1 MVAIFGIVLGSG
13 SVNAG
18 SSAGVGIGTT
28 IQEFINLAVDT
39 NALAM
44 RDGNGNA
51 SITPDPSGTLI
62 SGDVNVAVTTNTAQ
76 GFSLSVYTQDAT
88 TSMTHNSSTVTDS
101 ISSIDTTTGYDAATG
116 ASALS
121 ADTWG
126 FRKKTGT
133 TESPVYGNWFGV
145 GADETHGTV
154 IEETNSANS
163 EYCATLSFPLED
175 SGCANGT
182 YTKHTLNFGAN
193 VTSALKSGIYTNNVV
208 ISAIAKSEGKKYI
221 VNFNSNGANNSLP
234 SRAIIKDSTFTIPAI
249 APVSSPYTFVGY
261 AFSSTANTADYT
273 PGQSVNV
280 NDFLTAAASAGQDI
294 NEGITLYMIWQVPYT
309 LTYNAGSNGEHIA
322 SGDAIS
328 SSTDLFSSTTIAS
341 DDDDH
346 FTLEDYNFLGW
357 ALTDGATDVVYE
369 ASDTVSIRDLIAA
382 AATAGQSVTSTT
394 SGTINLYAVWEEGTV
409 WMQTFDCNTR
419 LPNIGDSLVAVDNR
433 DNHEY
438 HVKKLSDG
446 NCWMIDNL
454 TISATG
460 MVADSLDNTN
470 TNIPS
475 SDTNKYYLPPQNA
488 RYTSGN
494 SITNSSV
501 KTANTAV
508 NFDTSYSNQPQVG
521 YRAKNTTDNNTG
533 NPVPENTAYYN
544 FYTASLGFSYYNDGK
559 TSGSTPRDI
568 CPKGWRLPWVS
579 DSGSTSTGT
588 GDMYTLALSYNNN
601 SNVWSNYI
609 TPGSSSS
616 NFPSTSNAT
625 VRQNMVAGDS
635 GSLDR
640 FASNGAAGFTYAGYY
655 DGTTL
660 YLVGARGLY
669 WSSSVYDTGNSYY
682 LNFVTADV
690 SLQNGYGKY
699 YGFAVRCVAIEN
711 VTVNY
716 DANGGTGTVIS
727 TTSTDNK
734 PSTQITLPNNTYTK
748 TDYIFAGWSQEF

>member
-1 MVAIFGIVLGSG
+1 MSKRKLILPICLVMVAIFGIVLGSG

-521 YRAKNTTDNNTG
+521 YRAKNTTDNYTG
-533 NPVPENTAYYN
+533 NAVPENTAYYN
-544 FYTASLGFSYYNDGK
+544 FYTASLGYSYYQDGK
-559 TSGSTPRDI
+559 TSGSSPRDI
-568 CPKGWRLPWVS
+568 CPKGWRLPWS
-579 DSGSTSTGT
+579 NDYGTASGSSYRYNGSAELYKLALAYNSTTSSIWTNYIAPTSTG
-588 GDMYTLALSYNNN
+588 S
-601 SNVWSNYI
+601 S
-609 TPGSSSS
+609 TPY
-616 NFPSTSNAT
+616 TSNAT

-640 FASNGAAGFTYAGYY
+640 FASNGAAGFTYAGGYN
-655 DGTTL
+655 GTTL
-660 YLVGARGLY
+660 NNVGTSGYY
-669 WSSSVYDTGNSYY
+669 WSSSVYNTNYSYN
-682 LNFVTADV
+682 LNFGTSSVRPQ
-690 SLQNGYGKY
+690 SNNNKGNGN
-699 YGFAVRCVAIEN
+699 AVRCI
-711 VTVNY
+711 
-716 DANGGTGTVIS
+716 
-727 TTSTDNK
+727 
-734 PSTQITLPNNTYTK
+734 
-748 TDYIFAGWSQEF
+748 AGARS

>member
-1 MVAIFGIVLGSG
+1 MAAIFGIVLGSG

-44 RDGNGNA
+44 RDGNGNT

-76 GFSLSVYTQDAT
+76 GFSLSVYTQDST
-88 TSMTHNSSTVTDS
+88 TAMTHNSSTVSDTIPS
-101 ISSIDTTTGYDAATG
+101 ISTVTGYDATTG
-116 ASALS
+116 SSALS

-193 VTSALKSGIYTNNVV
+193 VTSALKAGVYTNNVV

-261 AFSSTANTADYT
+261 AFSSTANTAAYT

-294 NEGITLYMIWQVPYT
+294 NEGITLYMIWQVPYI

-328 SSTDLFSSTTIAS
+328 SSTNLFATATIAGNT
-341 DDDDH
+341 DDH
-346 FTLEDYNFLGW
+346 FTLTDYNFLGW
-357 ALTDGATDVVYE
+357 AFTNGATDVVYE
-369 ASDTVSIRDLIAA
+369 AGDTVSIRDLITA
-382 AATAGQSVTSTT
+382 AATAGQSVTNTA

-409 WMQTFDCNTR
+409 WMQSFDCNTR

-438 HVKKLSDG
+438 HVKKLSDN

-475 SDTNKYYLPPQNA
+475 SDTNKYYLPPQNMRNTTA
-488 RYTSGN
+488 N
-494 SITNSSV
+494 SITSSAT
-501 KTANTAV
+501 KTAGTAV
-508 NFDTSYSNQPQVG
+508 NFGSSYSNQPQVG
-521 YRAKNTTDNNTG
+521 YRAKNDTNN
-533 NPVPENTAYYN
+533 NNNAAMPENTAYYN
-544 FYTASLGFSYYNDGK
+544 FYTASLGYSYYNDSVS
-559 TSGSTPRDI
+559 SGSSPRDI
-568 CPKGWRLPWVS
+568 CPKGWRLPFVS
-579 DSGSTSTGT
+579 DNGTSITAASSEFANLARSYNGSASWSGSGATNYNYYTS
-588 GDMYTLALSYNNN
+588 DS
-601 SNVWSNYI
+601 
-609 TPGSSSS
+609 
-616 NFPSTSNAT
+616 T
-625 VRQNMVAGDS
+625 VRKNMVAGDS

-660 YLVGARGLY
+660 YNVGTRGYY
-669 WSSSVYDTGNSYY
+669 WSSSVYNTSSSYRLY
-682 LNFVTADV
+682 FNTPNVYPQD
-690 SLQNGYGKY
+690 SSYKY
-699 YGFAVRCVAIEN
+699 CGFAVRCI
-711 VTVNY
+711 
-716 DANGGTGTVIS
+716 
-727 TTSTDNK
+727 
-734 PSTQITLPNNTYTK
+734 
-748 TDYIFAGWSQEF
+748 AGARS